1 MSQSVYASAV
11 AQQGLSEAHE
21 KLLAAVPP
29 GATVLEVGCASGYF
43 TQALL
48 EGGAAAV
55 DGIEVDADD
64 ARQAEPHLRKLIVD
78 SVESPAVTDEL
89 DDEAYDAIVCGD
101 VLEHLRD
108 PGAVVRTLVPK
119 LRRGGVFVVSIP
131 NVAHHSVRFGLLV
144 GRFEYEELG
153 LLDKTHLRFFTRRS
167 VRELLRDAGLEI
179 VREDFTY
186 GRGKSFLW
194 RVELLQPVFHRSIR
208 PLMPV
213 FPGLLAFQFVVT
225 ARRP

>member
-167 VRELLRDAGLEI
+167 VRELLRDA
-179 VREDFTY
+179 R
-186 GRGKSFLW
+186 
-194 RVELLQPVFHRSIR
+194 Q
-208 PLMPV
+208 
-213 FPGLLAFQFVVT
+213 
-225 ARRP
+225 